1 MKGFGKMFV
10 TSKKIYIAFA
20 LFFTFGFLGC
30 SPTIYV
36 DQPTRLHDV
45 LDNNIQLLWSRKD
58 VYVTQSNFNNQIDA
72 GNGLI
77 CVLGDIK
84 YPPENAVSCI
94 NGISNDVIWGK
105 SIGSSTGIIVSIDGV
120 YVSYVGYSPG
130 IEKYDTNGELIWTRT
145 FTGGGM
151 KYFYLYENS
160 VQLFFIPERFL
171 ILDTETEEEVEDV
184 KDVEVILKTSTEIF
198 TKTNYLESKDATSG
212 KTNWSFEISNRVSL
226 KPLFTDN
233 YVIMRTGRAMGNAIV
248 VDRKTGK
255 MLFEKEGVI
264 SNVTYIP
271 ESNQIVVLNEDG
283 VVLSVDVQSGK
294 ETKLVEFSN
303 PPFFLNGEEHVGGY
317 ELAFDESLYYFY
329 VLLGDSR
336 QLYAFQMK

>member
-1 MKGFGKMFV
+1 MFV

-30 SPTIYV
+30 SPTVYV
-36 DQPTRLHDV
+36 DQPTLLHDV
-45 LDNNIQLLWSRKD
+45 LENNIQLLWSRKD
-58 VYVTQSNFNNQIDA
+58 VYATQSNFNNQIDA

-105 SIGSSTGIIVSIDGV
+105 SIGSATGINVSMDGV

-130 IEKYDTNGELIWTRT
+130 LEKYDPNGGLIWTRT
-145 FTGGGM
+145 FRGGGI
-151 KYFYLYENS
+151 KYFYLYESS

-171 ILDTETEEEVEDV
+171 VLNAETEEEVEDI
-184 KDVEVILKTSTEIF
+184 KGADVILKTSTEIF
-198 TKTNYLESKDATSG
+198 TKTNYLESKDMTSG

-226 KPLFTDN
+226 KPLFADN
-233 YVIMRTGRAMGNAIV
+233 YVIMRTGRAKGTAIV

-255 MLFEKEGVI
+255 MLFEKEGAI
-264 SNVTYIP
+264 SNVVYLP
-271 ESNQIVVLNEDG
+271 ESNQIVVIDENG
-283 VVLSVDVQSGK
+283 VVLSVDLQNGK
-294 ETKLVEFSN
+294 EIKLVEFSN

-317 ELAFDESLYYFY
+317 ELAFDESLNHLY

>member
-1 MKGFGKMFV
+1 MFAITNKNYV
-10 TSKKIYIAFA
+10 AFA
-20 LFFTFGFLGC
+20 LFCIFGLLGC
-30 SPTIYV
+30 TPTVYV

-45 LDNNIQLLWSRKD
+45 LENSIQVVWSRKD
-58 VYVTQSNFNNQIDA
+58 VYTVQSDFRPQMDA

-94 NGISNDVIWGK
+94 NGVSNAATWEKTTGYSTAIIISPN
-105 SIGSSTGIIVSIDGV
+105 GV
-120 YVSYVGYSPG
+120 YVSYLGYSPG
-130 IEKYDTNGELIWTRT
+130 LEKYDLNGELIWTRT
-145 FTGGGM
+145 FKGGGI

-171 ILDTETEEEVEDV
+171 ILDAETEEEIEDV
-184 KDVEVILKTSTEIF
+184 KGADVILKTSTEII

-212 KTNWSFEISNRVSL
+212 KTNWSFDISNQVSL
-226 KPLFTDN
+226 KPLFTDK
-233 YVIMRTGRAMGNAIV
+233 YVIMRTGRAMGTAIV

-264 SNVTYIP
+264 SNVAYLP
-271 ESNQIVVLNEDG
+271 KSDQIVVIDEDG
-283 VVLSVDVQSGK
+283 VVLSVDVQNGK
-294 ETKLVEFSN
+294 ETKLIEFSN

-317 ELAFDESLYYFY
+317 ELAFDESLNFLY